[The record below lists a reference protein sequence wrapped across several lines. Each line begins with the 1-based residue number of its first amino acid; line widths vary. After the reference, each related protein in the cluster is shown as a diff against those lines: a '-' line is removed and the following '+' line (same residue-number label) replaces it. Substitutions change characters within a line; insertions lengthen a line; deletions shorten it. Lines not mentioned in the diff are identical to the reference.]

1 MDKKI
6 LMLGLVISGN
16 VFGMN
21 KLEVLNDYRNLSEQ
35 TKTEIVSKDQINDIL
50 TKFDLYKSETGID
63 LFSSDEKEEYD
74 DQIKEDIMGDTY
86 AQRRHD
92 KFLRGIEKGRLTSSY
107 GYYYGEDESLRA
119 KFDDRNSKMIYDMV
133 FKAASEAAYN
143 GCNEDDVRSLV
154 ARITDI
160 EKRFGKYYPD
170 DVSSALYDTRHQGR
184 CPQWIVDN
192 LLDFDEM
199 IYRFYH

>member
-16 VFGMN
+16 VFGMD
-21 KLEVLNDYRNLSEQ
+21 KLEILNDYRNLSEQ

-50 TKFDLYKSETGID
+50 TKFDLYKSETGED
-63 LFSSDEKEEYD
+63 LFSSAEKEEYD
-74 DQIKEDIMGDTY
+74 YQIKEDISDDIY

-119 KFDDRNSKMIYDMV
+119 EFDDRNSKMIYDMV
-133 FKAASEAAYN
+133 FKAASESAYA
-143 GCNEDDVRSLV
+143 GYNEDNIKLLV
-154 ARITDI
+154 KGIHNI
-160 EKRFGKYYPD
+160 ERQFGKTYSEN
-170 DVSSALYDTRHQGR
+170 VSNALYNSFKGIRS
-184 CPQWIVDN
+184 QWMIDN
-192 LLDFDEM
+192 ISGF
-199 IYRFYH
+199 RNTFYKLY